1 MIALV
6 ASGMAKFAAYHS
18 AGQSMTDLIAQLP
31 QSIQIIFG
39 FSGFDLS
46 QASGF
51 YGVLFIYIALMAT
64 VHAVLLGTDIISK
77 EERDK
82 TSEFLFVKPISRRKI
97 ITAKLLAGLLNIVTL
112 NLITL
117 LSSLYFVNYFGK
129 ATSLN
134 QDVEIL
140 MGGLLFLQLLFFF
153 AGTAIASAS
162 KKPKRSAS
170 IATSVLLF
178 TFILSFLTNINQNLT
193 NLKYLTPFKYFDA
206 KTLMAAGRLDPIYL
220 AVSLVLIVILAILTY
235 ITYTDRDLNI

>member
-97 ITAKLLAGLLNIVTL
+97 ITAKLLAGLLNIVAL

-153 AGTAIASAS
+153 SGTAIAGAS

-178 TFILSFLTNINQNLT
+178 TFILSFLTNINQSLT
-193 NLKYLTPFKYFDA
+193 DLKYLTPFKYFDA

-220 AVSLVLIVILAILTY
+220 AGSLVLIVILATVTY
-235 ITYTDRDLNI
+235 VTYTDRDLNI